1 MDKYIISIIIVSL
14 NTKAEF
20 LKTLNSI
27 KNQKFNNYEVIVIDG
42 DSTDGT
48 VKEIVNNKKFIT
60 KYIIGK
66 DKGIYDAMNKGIKLA
81 SGDWIMFLN
90 SGDIF
95 FNNFVLQKLNIN
107 SLKNKEVVFGDTV
120 VDNKDI
126 KYLVNSKM
134 FDTKT
139 IIMPFCHQSCLV
151 KGDILKKNNFS
162 LKYKYS
168 SDFNFFFNC
177 YLKNIKFYQTDIIIS
192 IVNSGGLSDRFRD
205 DVLKENFQILKKNID
220 NKYLFMIYFI
230 RILELIK
237 KFVKYFISKKILNLV
252 LKRKY
257 KKKLISSSTN
267 IN

>member
-48 VKEIVNNKKFIT
+48 VKEIENNKKFIT

-66 DKGIYDAMNKGIKLA
+66 DKGIYDAMNKGINLA

-95 FNNFVLQKLNIN
+95 FNNFVLQKLNFN

-139 IIMPFCHQSCLV
+139 ILMPFCHQSCLV
-151 KGDILKKNNFS
+151 KRDILKK
-162 LKYKYS
+162 
-168 SDFNFFFNC
+168 
-177 YLKNIKFYQTDIIIS
+177 IIF
-192 IVNSGGLSDRFRD
+192 L
-205 DVLKENFQILKKNID
+205 
-220 NKYLFMIYFI
+220 
-230 RILELIK
+230 
-237 KFVKYFISKKILNLV
+237 LN
-252 LKRKY
+252 
-257 KKKLISSSTN
+257 TN
-267 IN
+267 ILLILIFFLIVI

>member
-48 VKEIVNNKKFIT
+48 VKEIENNKKFIT

-168 SDFNFFFNC
+168 SDFNFF
-177 YLKNIKFYQTDIIIS
+177 L
-192 IVNSGGLSDRFRD
+192 IV
-205 DVLKENFQILKKNID
+205 I
-220 NKYLFMIYFI
+220 
-230 RILELIK
+230 
-237 KFVKYFISKKILNLV
+237 
-252 LKRKY
+252 
-257 KKKLISSSTN
+257 
-267 IN
+267 

>member
-14 NTKAEF
+14 NTKTEF

-27 KNQKFNNYEVIVIDG
+27 KNQKFYNYEVIVIDG

-48 VKEIVNNKKFIT
+48 VKEIKNNKKFIT

-90 SGDIF
+90 SGDMF
-95 FNNFVLQKLNIN
+95 FDNFVLQKLKIN

-134 FDTKT
+134 FDSKT
-139 IIMPFCHQSCLV
+139 IIMPFCHQSSLV
-151 KGDILKKNNFS
+151 KRDILKKNNFS
-162 LKYKYS
+162 LKYKFS
-168 SDFNFFFNC
+168 SDFNFF
-177 YLKNIKFYQTDIIIS
+177 L
-192 IVNSGGLSDRFRD
+192 IV
-205 DVLKENFQILKKNID
+205 I
-220 NKYLFMIYFI
+220 
-230 RILELIK
+230 
-237 KFVKYFISKKILNLV
+237 
-252 LKRKY
+252 
-257 KKKLISSSTN
+257 
-267 IN
+267 

>member
-1 MDKYIISIIIVSL
+1 
-14 NTKAEF
+14 
-20 LKTLNSI
+20 
-27 KNQKFNNYEVIVIDG
+27 
-42 DSTDGT
+42 
-48 VKEIVNNKKFIT
+48 
-60 KYIIGK
+60 
-66 DKGIYDAMNKGIKLA
+66 MNKGINLA

-95 FNNFVLQKLNIN
+95 FNNFVLQKLNFN

-139 IIMPFCHQSCLV
+139 ILMPFCHQSCLV

-192 IVNSGGLSDRFRD
+192 IVNSGGLSDSFRD
-205 DVLKENFQILKKNID
+205 NVLKENFQILKKI
-220 NKYLFMIYFI
+220 
-230 RILELIK
+230 
-237 KFVKYFISKKILNLV
+237 
-252 LKRKY
+252 
-257 KKKLISSSTN
+257 
-267 IN
+267 